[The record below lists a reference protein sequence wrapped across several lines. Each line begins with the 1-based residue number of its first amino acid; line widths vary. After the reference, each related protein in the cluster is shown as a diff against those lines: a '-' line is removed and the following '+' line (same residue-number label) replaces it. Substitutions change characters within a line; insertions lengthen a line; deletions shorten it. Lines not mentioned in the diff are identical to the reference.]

1 MKRARDANSLV
12 PQIVL
17 RNPRYSFIVPVLDEE
32 ESLPQ
37 LLDRLALLM
46 DELDGEAELV
56 LIDDGSTDSS
66 NSMMRAA
73 ADSDPR
79 IKLLELSRNFGHQIA
94 ITAAADFA
102 RGDAVV
108 ILDADLQDPPGVV
121 LEMIKK
127 WREGYDIVYG
137 VRTTRAGDSYFKRVT
152 ARLFYRSLKMLV
164 AFPAAM
170 EAGDFRLIDRRA
182 LVAFQK
188 LREHNRFVRGM
199 WAWVGFRQ
207 AAVYYQRHARTRGE
221 SKYPLAKMLR
231 LAAHGIIS
239 FSDIPLQI
247 AIWIGALVSC
257 LGALYGCYVVAL
269 WLQGEEQLVSG
280 WSSLIVIVTFLGGVQ
295 LTLLGI
301 VGLYVGR
308 IHEEVKNRPLYVLS
322 DVVGIEE
329 LPRVERAVVAR
340 SRTRPD
346 AGDREGE

>member
-94 ITAAADFA
+94 ITAGADFA

-127 WREGYDIVYG
+127 WREGYDIGYG

-199 WAWVGFRQ
+199 WA
-207 AAVYYQRHARTRGE
+207 
-221 SKYPLAKMLR
+221 
-231 LAAHGIIS
+231 
-239 FSDIPLQI
+239 
-247 AIWIGALVSC
+247 
-257 LGALYGCYVVAL
+257 
-269 WLQGEEQLVSG
+269 
-280 WSSLIVIVTFLGGVQ
+280 
-295 LTLLGI
+295 
-301 VGLYVGR
+301 
-308 IHEEVKNRPLYVLS
+308 
-322 DVVGIEE
+322 
-329 LPRVERAVVAR
+329 
-340 SRTRPD
+340 
-346 AGDREGE
+346 